1 VGCARAAPI
10 PRRAAPRG
18 GVAGGRD
25 DSAKGTHPPP
35 RRGGWAGGAARGA
48 LGTGQAWQG
57 VGAFR
62 EGCPRH
68 AACAGGEQG
77 ATHPPRGSGS
87 ELRNAGGWGVGAGG
101 RHTDGLAGGN
111 ARSEA
116 RRRQLKGAPPRTQA
130 SAKGDGT
137 VQAWAGCGGWV
148 AGCPL
153 HGVEASPRRAQGV
166 PPRRVGCGGRG
177 VGASP
182 RAGGCPRSA
191 TGCPRGGGR
200 RVWGVGGGS
209 FRRAVAFPRSVT
221 GRAQGRW
228 WGGWGGGCGRWCGGG
243 RGVGGVAWVAVWCG
257 GWLPRQDR
265 LAMPSSVASEG
276 RLGRRKGSD
285 TPPAVGRA
293 VRRNL
298 SASM

>member
-1 VGCARAAPI
+1 MQCPFREGHAA
-10 PRRAAPRG
+10 
-18 GVAGGRD
+18 
-25 DSAKGTHPPP
+25 PP

-62 EGCPRH
+62 EGCPRP

-111 ARSEA
+111 ARSAA

-166 PPRRVGCGGRG
+166 PPRRVGCGGWGVGRSAVQWRSREASRG
-177 VGASP
+177 VR
-182 RAGGCPRSA
+182 RAGG
-191 TGCPRGGGR
+191 GGGGGAGAGGGVAGGV
-200 RVWGVGGGS
+200 VWGVWRGWLCGVGGGS
-209 FRRAVAFPRSVT
+209 RVRIGSQCRPSWRL
-221 GRAQGRW
+221 
-228 WGGWGGGCGRWCGGG
+228 
-243 RGVGGVAWVAVWCG
+243 RGVWVAARVLIPPPQLG
-257 GWLPRQDR
+257 GLYG
-265 LAMPSSVASEG
+265 EI
-276 RLGRRKGSD
+276 
-285 TPPAVGRA
+285 
-293 VRRNL
+293 
-298 SASM
+298 